1 MRAMPRNQWVPRP
14 GRPLAILLSVFL
26 GMIAI
31 SWTLIHAE
39 EGDVRS
45 QLADAQTA
53 IRRTV
58 DRYGPNAI
66 ETVPPRMALAELHMA
81 NGDFPKAEP
90 LLQQA
95 LNISIRVNGTSHKSL
110 LPILERLAWIDIRNN
125 RFSSGKQFYSDA
137 IEIARRTHG
146 SNSPVMQKLLDSLAD
161 AREKERQTGSLPAV
175 HRKQTPPP
183 QESADPTYDLVIASQ
198 SQPPPPPVVPATT
211 TPTTTLGNQAG
222 PGEAPQEVKA
232 PASPPLVAA
241 PVAPETPAV
250 VPPPQS
256 NSPFLFGVG
265 TPQPITWQP
274 PPVAATTT
282 PSNPIP
288 PTPSVPAPSATVPA
302 TPPPPEAVPPPQTA
316 KVNLDGEAMVH
327 EGWFIT
333 TGCFSQSIYSDE
345 RLEEVR
351 KLGLPAYAKQNRSGS
366 MTCVHSGPYPEQPMA
381 ESALEA
387 LKKQGGMNDSLI
399 RPY

>member
-1 MRAMPRNQWVPRP
+1 MRAIPRDPLVPRP
-14 GRPLAILLSVFL
+14 GRPLSILLSVFL
-26 GMIAI
+26 GMMAI

-39 EGDVRS
+39 EDTRS
-45 QLADAQTA
+45 QLANAQTA
-53 IRRTV
+53 IRRAV

-81 NGDFPKAEP
+81 DGDFPKAEP

-137 IEIARRTHG
+137 IDIARRTHG
-146 SNSPVMQKLLDSLAD
+146 SSSPVMQKLLDSLAD
-161 AREKERQTGSLPAV
+161 AREKERQMGNLPAV
-175 HRKQTPPP
+175 QRKQTPPA

-198 SQPPPPPVVPATT
+198 NQPPPPVVPVTT
-211 TPTTTLGNQAG
+211 ALGNQTG
-222 PGEAPQEVKA
+222 PGGTIQEAKGL
-232 PASPPLVAA
+232 ASQPPVAA

-250 VPPPQS
+250 APPPQS

-274 PPVAATTT
+274 PPVAAPTT
-282 PSNPIP
+282 PSNPLP
-288 PTPSVPAPSATVPA
+288 PTPLAPAPPSATVPA
-302 TPPPPEAVPPPQTA
+302 TPPPPEVVPPPQTA
-316 KVNLDGEAMVH
+316 KVNLDGGAMVH

-366 MTCVHSGPYPEQPMA
+366 MTCVYSGPYPEQPMA
-381 ESALEA
+381 ESALET
-387 LKKQGGMNDSLI
+387 LKKQGGMNDSFI